1 MVSISLLLYEECS
14 SSFLAPSVWN
24 NLPNEWTKTLHQ
36 FKCLMNIKLRNAFST
51 KSDRKITIS
60 IFTTRLLSSQQLM
73 DFFFN
78 FSYGS
83 FFCFFLTSYA
93 ILVYQFLNS
102 WDNIARVITLCM
114 QCCPWRSWKFCTEK
128 KSYSMLSLLNNTL
141 GTTFLR

>member
-1 MVSISLLLYEECS
+1 
-14 SSFLAPSVWN
+14 
-24 NLPNEWTKTLHQ
+24 
-36 FKCLMNIKLRNAFST
+36 MNIKLRNAFST

-83 FFCFFLTSYA
+83 FFCFFLTSYS

-102 WDNIARVITLCM
+102 WDNIARVITLRSFVLDAPENTAQKKNPI
-114 QCCPWRSWKFCTEK
+114 QCCLNLIILLGQHSSGKNLMQKLPK
-128 KSYSMLSLLNNTL
+128 KLQATFDRKNLCSMNTL
-141 GTTFLR
+141 GTKLHR